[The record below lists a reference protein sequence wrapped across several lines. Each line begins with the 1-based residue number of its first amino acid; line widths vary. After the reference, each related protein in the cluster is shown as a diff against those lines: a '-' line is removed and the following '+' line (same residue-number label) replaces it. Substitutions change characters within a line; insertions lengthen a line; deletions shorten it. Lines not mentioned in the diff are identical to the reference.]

1 MNNDQLPIAQAA
13 QVLPIESIESAVPEQ
28 ICAQLTLSTE
38 DLSAALSACVSL
50 ENDDPAIL
58 ETSENYINQ
67 VLDIRESAK
76 MAGLSG
82 LQVVCTFVNNNWKA
96 FIIQEKDQKV
106 AIQTYF
112 EQWPAKVLEYL
123 QEPSEG
129 AGHLVSFMQDTG
141 WPVPLKA
148 KAASHLLSLLTT
160 KAAEPT
166 EEQVSETPPPESAEA
181 ASHLLSLLTTKAA
194 EPTEEQVSETPPPES
209 IDLIAP
215 DVLELIC
222 AQLKDSTDELSA
234 ALSAC
239 VSLENDDPAGLETSE
254 NYTNQVEALWE
265 AAEMAG
271 LSGLQEV
278 CTFVNDNWMAF
289 SLQEKDQKVAIQTYF
304 EQWPAKVLEYLQE
317 PSEGAGRLV
326 SFMQDAGWPAPLE
339 AEAANHLLTQLTT
352 KAAEQTAAS
361 GEVSDTQPPESIDL
375 IAPDVL
381 ELICAQLK
389 DSTEDLSSALSAC
402 VSLEN
407 DDPARLEISENYTNQ
422 VEALWEAAEMAG
434 LSGLQEV
441 CTFVNENWMAFS
453 LHDKDQKVAI
463 QTYFEQWPAKVL
475 EYLQEPSEGAG
486 RLVSFM
492 QDAGWPVPLEAEAAS
507 HLLTMLTA
515 SEEVSETPPPV
526 ALPIDVDT
534 QSLNI
539 EPKSRNTQQD
549 NEDDDDKI
557 KISLD
562 HELLEMLRNELE
574 SAKEELATE
583 LNKFS
588 TLANTDVALVEA
600 SEKYT
605 EIVQN
610 LSRASSLLRFEG
622 LQTVCAFIISNVSA
636 LSVANTEAR
645 AEAKKLLEAWPNL
658 VLAYLHTPNDSVI
671 PMVNH
676 FRDPQWAKPLSDD
689 KAQSLLNQVIEVSR
703 PNKQKPK
710 RPPPP
715 SQKT

>member
-239 VSLENDDPAGLETSE
+239 VSLENDDPAGLET
-254 NYTNQVEALWE
+254 
-265 AAEMAG
+265 
-271 LSGLQEV
+271 
-278 CTFVNDNWMAF
+278 
-289 SLQEKDQKVAIQTYF
+289 
-304 EQWPAKVLEYLQE
+304 
-317 PSEGAGRLV
+317 
-326 SFMQDAGWPAPLE
+326 
-339 AEAANHLLTQLTT
+339 
-352 KAAEQTAAS
+352 
-361 GEVSDTQPPESIDL
+361 
-375 IAPDVL
+375 
-381 ELICAQLK
+381 
-389 DSTEDLSSALSAC
+389 
-402 VSLEN
+402 
-407 DDPARLEISENYTNQ
+407 SENYTNQ

-715 SQKT
+715 ARRRSDKYSRGY